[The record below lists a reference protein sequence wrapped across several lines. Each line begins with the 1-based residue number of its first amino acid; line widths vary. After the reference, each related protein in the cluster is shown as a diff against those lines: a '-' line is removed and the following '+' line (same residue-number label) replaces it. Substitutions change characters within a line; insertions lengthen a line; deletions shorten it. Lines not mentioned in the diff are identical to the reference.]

1 MKSRIFN
8 LILFFVLFTFGAQAQ
23 VKGHEYYCWRGSL
36 AKNIDCEIRMEHDN
50 DHLAL
55 GEIIYYRKKGNTSSI
70 SLYGTIKHDSKRTAP
85 VLYLEQ
91 SRQQDA
97 LQLQPQGDARLPL
110 RRSANLLPATEG
122 R

>member
-23 VKGHEYYCWRGSL
+23 VKGHEYYCWMGSL

-55 GEIIYYRKKGNTSSI
+55 GETGTRVLSALWPLAWPSCTS
-70 SLYGTIKHDSKRTAP
+70 
-85 VLYLEQ
+85 V
-91 SRQQDA
+91 
-97 LQLQPQGDARLPL
+97 
-110 RRSANLLPATEG
+110 RRWC
-122 R
+122 